1 MSSQIRKSPMA
12 NLFTKDE
19 DLIKS
24 APYIGSEILKQL
36 EGSDDGRISIFNLA
50 KNLRKTN
57 KISARSIYYGML
69 FLYSLDIVEFDEPY
83 LIKNVA
89 D

>member
-1 MSSQIRKSPMA
+1 MT

-19 DLIKS
+19 DLKKS
-24 APYIGSEILKQL
+24 APFIGSEILKQL
-36 EGSDDGRISIFNLA
+36 LSSEDGRISIFDLA
-50 KNLRKTN
+50 RNLRRENKTT
-57 KISARSIYYGML
+57 ARSIYYGML

>member
-1 MSSQIRKSPMA
+1 MA

-19 DLIKS
+19 DLMNS
-24 APYIGSEILKQL
+24 APFIGSEILKQL
-36 EGSDDGRISIFNLA
+36 QSSDDGRISIFDLA

-57 KISARSIYYGML
+57 KITARSIYYGMI

>member
-1 MSSQIRKSPMA
+1 MV

-19 DLIKS
+19 DLMKS
-24 APYIGSEILKQL
+24 APFIGSEILKQL
-36 EGSDDGRISIFNLA
+36 QSSDDGRISIFDLA

-57 KISARSIYYGML
+57 KITARSIYYGMI

>member
-1 MSSQIRKSPMA
+1 MA

-19 DLIKS
+19 DLMKS
-24 APYIGSEILKQL
+24 SPFIGSEILKQIKS
-36 EGSDDGRISIFNLA
+36 SDDGRISIFDLA

-57 KISARSIYYGML
+57 KITVRSIYYGMI
-69 FLYSLDIVEFDEPY
+69 FLYCLDIVEFDEPY

>member
-1 MSSQIRKSPMA
+1 MA
-12 NLFTKDE
+12 NLFSKDE

-24 APYIGSEILKQL
+24 APFIGSEILKQL
-36 EGSDDGRISIFNLA
+36 QSSDDGRISIFDLA
-50 KNLRKTN
+50 KKLRKTN
-57 KISARSIYYGML
+57 KITARSIYYGML

-89 D
+89 A

>member
-1 MSSQIRKSPMA
+1 MA

-19 DLIKS
+19 DLMKS
-24 APYIGSEILKQL
+24 APFVGSEILKQL
-36 EGSDDGRISIFNLA
+36 QSSDDGRISIFDLANNL
-50 KNLRKTN
+50 KKTN
-57 KISARSIYYGML
+57 KITVRSIYYGML
-69 FLYSLDIVEFDEPY
+69 FLYSLEIVEFNEPY

>member
-1 MSSQIRKSPMA
+1 MA

-19 DLIKS
+19 DLMKS
-24 APYIGSEILKQL
+24 APFIGSEILKHLQS
-36 EGSDDGRISIFNLA
+36 SDDGRISILDLA

-57 KISARSIYYGML
+57 KITARSIYYGMI
-69 FLYSLDIVEFDEPY
+69 FLYSLDVVEFDEPY